1 MDTSSNT
8 PQVCN
13 PPMIDLIHFNVG
25 GTRFSTTWATLQRI
39 PNSKLGRLQESIH
52 ASQLAQTDFFF
63 DRNPAVF
70 GSVLDYYRTG
80 VLHLPETVCGRQ
92 IREELAFWE
101 IPAGL
106 VSNCCWR
113 ILYKDDGV
121 EKKMR
126 LLDME
131 LPVFPN
137 GMQLIQKAEKMSTTI
152 WNLLEHPSSS
162 LMAKGY
168 LMFYFLVVVVSVIPD
183 MIDVGTLHFID
194 LTNIVFLVDVFV
206 RFAMSPNKARF
217 FLSVINVLDILALIA
232 CAVSVL
238 LTIIIL
244 ITEAQLS
251 MAVLGA
257 LRMLKLVRFYR
268 VLKANRALALLLLA
282 MFKSKRAIF
291 LYVSIMVINCVFVG
305 LLFFAFETTGENS
318 QYIDISESIY
328 WALISM
334 TTIGYGDIYPMSTG
348 GRVLGI
354 LCGVSG
360 LVLLALPITAIYNNF
375 TTLYAHNLDRERHVN
390 DIDKCRPSIVPV
402 SQPTHV

>member
-1 MDTSSNT
+1 METNNSVKECETTMANT
-8 PQVCN
+8 V
-13 PPMIDLIHFNVG
+13 HFNVG

-52 ASQLAQTDFFF
+52 ASQLVQTDFFF

-168 LMFYFLVVVVSVIPD
+168 MLFYFIAVIVSVIPELA
-183 MIDVGTLHFID
+183 DVEELRFMN
-194 LTNIVFLVDVFV
+194 LVFLVDVIV
-206 RFAMSPNKARF
+206 RFAMSPNKPRF
-217 FLSVINVLDILALIA
+217 FLSVINVLDILILVAFALDFVMTLVDSLFDKA
-232 CAVSVL
+232 AFDVHFLRL
-238 LTIIIL
+238 L
-244 ITEAQLS
+244 Q
-251 MAVLGA
+251 
-257 LRMLKLVRFYR
+257 MLKYIRFYR

-282 MFKSKRAIF
+282 MFKSKRAI
-291 LYVSIMVINCVFVG
+291 LMYVSILVINCVFFGIFFYG
-305 LLFFAFETTGENS
+305 LESGSDQNS
-318 QYIDISESIY
+318 YLNVPASIY
-328 WALISM
+328 WALITM
-334 TTIGYGDIYPMSTG
+334 TTIGYGDIFPISIG
-348 GRVLGI
+348 GKIVAF
-354 LCGVSG
+354 LCGISG
-360 LVLLALPITAIYNNF
+360 LIPLALIISAIHHTF
-375 TTLYAHNLDRERHVN
+375 STLYSCNRDRERHVT
-390 DIDKCRPSIVPV
+390 DLAGYQTQPSPV
-402 SQPTHV
+402 INKAESI